1 MGIFNKNEGSEK
13 LSKSEKLLN
22 QYGLSDLSDD
32 DRKLMLELFNNGCF
46 VNNAKIMTVLSG
58 GTVQQITNS
67 LLVDIL
73 KSNLMLIKQ
82 NDKIIKLLEERK

>member
-32 DRKLMLELFNNGCF
+32 RRGLHRLYLWKQISADEYPHLRMGSGASGAFPCGEGK
-46 VNNAKIMTVLSG
+46 AVLPG
-58 GTVQQITNS
+58 
-67 LLVDIL
+67 
-73 KSNLMLIKQ
+73 
-82 NDKIIKLLEERK
+82 